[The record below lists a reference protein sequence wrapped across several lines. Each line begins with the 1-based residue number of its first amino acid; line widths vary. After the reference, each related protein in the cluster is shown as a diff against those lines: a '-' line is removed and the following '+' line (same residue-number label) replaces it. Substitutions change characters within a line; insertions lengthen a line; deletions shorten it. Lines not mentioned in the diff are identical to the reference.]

1 MNIERI
7 VVSNYKIYQS
17 LNFSIQNKNNI
28 FVGDNGSGKTTLLE
42 SIYLALTGR
51 IDGQNAERLLT
62 PDMFSNDIRAEYIHQ
77 LKSTGKASLPKIIIE
92 IYFKDEDEYALQKG
106 TENSQNI
113 DCPGIRFE
121 CSFDTQYG
129 KEYQNRLEIT
139 DDEEAGF
146 QVLDIPIEYY
156 SIKRTYFS
164 GQSVIQRSNPFKV
177 FFVDGTRKSYS
188 SYIGKY
194 IYSTIG
200 SLLSDNESS
209 QIRTV
214 YENIRQNLKQHSILK
229 KFNEDNQKNLHLA
242 GKNVALTVRESL
254 PDDWLQ
260 EITVSVDD
268 FPFNNIGF
276 GLQKMIE
283 LELAVGKSA
292 DQPGILLFEEP
303 ENNLSYPNMSKLINL
318 LEQGSNKQK
327 FISTH
332 SSFVANKLGLDNLA
346 LCGGGNI
353 EALTALSKDDIE
365 YFKRLPG
372 YNTLR
377 VLLSS
382 CPVLVEGP
390 TDELLFNAAYIHERK
405 KLPIENGVDVIVVD
419 SLAFKRY
426 LDVAKLI
433 EKKVIVITD
442 NDGDEEALGRK
453 YAGYLDDPL
462 FSFYV
467 ESNHSLKTIEPSM
480 VNANVENGTLP
491 ELISVVFEGKK
502 DSDTITA
509 DTLEKYMTAHKS
521 LWSMRV
527 LEANAAISYPANII
541 QAVEACI

>member
-17 LNFSIQNKNNI
+17 LNFSIQNENNI

-62 PDMFSNDIRAEYIHQ
+62 PDMFSNDIRAEYINQ

-229 KFNEDNQKNLHLA
+229 KFNEDNQENLHLA

-303 ENNLSYPNMSKLINL
+303 ENNLSYPNMSKLINI

-453 YAGYLDDPL
+453 
-462 FSFYV
+462 
-467 ESNHSLKTIEPSM
+467 
-480 VNANVENGTLP
+480 
-491 ELISVVFEGKK
+491 
-502 DSDTITA
+502 
-509 DTLEKYMTAHKS
+509 
-521 LWSMRV
+521 
-527 LEANAAISYPANII
+527 
-541 QAVEACI
+541 

>member
-17 LNFSIQNKNNI
+17 LNFSIQNENNI

-62 PDMFSNDIRAEYIHQ
+62 PDMFSNDIRAEYINQ

-229 KFNEDNQKNLHLA
+229 KFNEDNQENLHLA

-292 DQPGILLFEEP
+292 DQPGILLF
-303 ENNLSYPNMSKLINL
+303 
-318 LEQGSNKQK
+318 
-327 FISTH
+327 
-332 SSFVANKLGLDNLA
+332 
-346 LCGGGNI
+346 
-353 EALTALSKDDIE
+353 
-365 YFKRLPG
+365 
-372 YNTLR
+372 
-377 VLLSS
+377 
-382 CPVLVEGP
+382 
-390 TDELLFNAAYIHERK
+390 
-405 KLPIENGVDVIVVD
+405 
-419 SLAFKRY
+419 
-426 LDVAKLI
+426 
-433 EKKVIVITD
+433 
-442 NDGDEEALGRK
+442 
-453 YAGYLDDPL
+453 
-462 FSFYV
+462 
-467 ESNHSLKTIEPSM
+467 
-480 VNANVENGTLP
+480 
-491 ELISVVFEGKK
+491 
-502 DSDTITA
+502 
-509 DTLEKYMTAHKS
+509 
-521 LWSMRV
+521 
-527 LEANAAISYPANII
+527 
-541 QAVEACI
+541 